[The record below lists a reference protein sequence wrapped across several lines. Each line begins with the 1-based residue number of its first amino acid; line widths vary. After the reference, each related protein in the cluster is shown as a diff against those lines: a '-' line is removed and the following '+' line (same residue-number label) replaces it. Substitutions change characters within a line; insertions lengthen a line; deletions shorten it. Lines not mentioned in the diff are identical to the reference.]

1 MADQYGAKSD
11 LCSSILAVGE
21 EADDAT
27 LTQTFADFSN
37 AYWGTDFC
45 SGGFCTSLPPSFCP
59 PPPHCSSS
67 DNTESLA
74 DPARWDVNSRSWRWQ
89 TCYEVSY
96 FNTAPK
102 QGSLRNLDVN
112 LDYHLRQCA
121 YIFGEKMFPTSPAI
135 NREYGADSPLAHKV
149 FYTDFSDDPWQRA
162 SVTYPVSTDQPY
174 KLATCDDCGHCL
186 DLHTPLESDPQP
198 IKDTRAEFEGY
209 LAQWLQDA
217 AQSGQ

>member
-1 MADQYGAKSD
+1 MADQYGAKSS
-11 LCSSILAVGE
+11 LCSTILSVGE
-21 EADDAT
+21 DADDAT
-27 LTQTFADFSN
+27 LMKTFADYSN
-37 AYWGTDFC
+37 SYWGKDFC
-45 SGGFCTSLPPSFCP
+45 SGGFCESSLPTPPSHSCSPTP
-59 PPPHCSSS
+59 PP

-102 QGSLRNLDVN
+102 QGSLRNTNVD

-121 YIFGEKMFPTSPAI
+121 YVFKEKMFPTSPAI

-162 SVTYPVSTDQPY
+162 SVTYPVSSDQPY

-198 IKDTRAEFEGY
+198 IKDTRAEFEEY

-217 AQSGQ
+217 AAE

>member
-1 MADQYGAKSD
+1 VS
-11 LCSSILAVGE
+11 
-21 EADDAT
+21 
-27 LTQTFADFSN
+27 
-37 AYWGTDFC
+37 
-45 SGGFCTSLPPSFCP
+45 PCP
-59 PPPHCSSS
+59 PCIFIPSLV

-102 QGSLRNLDVN
+102 QGSLRNTNVD

-121 YIFGEKMFPTSPAI
+121 YVFKEKMFPTSPAI

-162 SVTYPVSTDQPY
+162 SVTYPVSSDQPY

-186 DLHTPLESDPQP
+186 DLHTPSESDPQP

-209 LAQWLQDA
+209 LTQWLQDA
-217 AQSGQ
+217 EQ